1 MIRRAVPTDA
11 ASLAKLASRTFRETF
26 AAENAPENMSLHL
39 ARAYGVVQQGHEI
52 ADPAIT
58 TLVVV
63 VGGEQL
69 IGFAQLRRGPAPA
82 CVVADDQVELWRF
95 YVAREWHG
103 QGIAQHLMQSVE
115 HEAELT
121 QASTLW
127 LGVWERN
134 ERAKVFY
141 RKYGFVDVGAHVF
154 MVGSDAQTDRIMVRS
169 IGTGA
174 SP

>member
-11 ASLAKLASRTFRETF
+11 ACLAELASRTFRETF
-26 AAENAPENMSLHL
+26 AADNAHENMSLHL

-52 ADPAIT
+52 ADPGID

-63 VGGEQL
+63 DGEQL

-82 CVVADDQVELWRF
+82 CVVADDPVELWRF

-103 QGIAQHLMQSVE
+103 QGIAQHLMQRVE

-134 ERAKVFY
+134 ERAKAFY

-154 MVGSDAQTDRIMVRS
+154 MVGNDRQTDRILVRS